1 MLGCLLSEYKE
12 ERPITIIVE
21 PDTAACIYQSAR
33 AKDGNPHPVTGFMPT
48 IMAGLAC
55 GEPSLVSW
63 GLLRDYADM
72 YISCADYF
80 TAKGM
85 RTLGNPLGDDP
96 KVISGES
103 GAVGLGILTMTLQ
116 EESLKDLAQELK
128 LGENSRILIIST
140 EGDTDPEHYRKIVW
154 DGLYPSI

>member
-1 MLGCLLSEYKE
+1 
-12 ERPITIIVE
+12 
-21 PDTAACIYQSAR
+21 
-33 AKDGNPHPVTGFMPT
+33 
-48 IMAGLAC
+48 MAGLAC

-63 GLLRDYADM
+63 GLLRDYSDL

-85 RTLGNPLGDDP
+85 RILGNPLGDDP

-116 EESLKDLAQELK
+116 EESLKDLAHELK
-128 LGENSRILIIST
+128 LEKDSRILIIST
-140 EGDTDPEHYRKIVW
+140 EGDTDPEQYRKIVW
-154 DGLYPSI
+154 DGLYPSY